1 MDCFREDGP
10 CGLIAR
16 KLART
21 ENPRQITKKNRLRF
35 RSVEAGLGHSN
46 KNQGNALN
54 MRCNNVTSE
63 FQAPRVLTHPGPFET
78 APWIAYAAMAI
89 CNNNGIKTVPLRR
102 GDRVPL
108 EASVIFLNDR
118 TPETLVQ
125 EVTEFEPTYTIF
137 AGQSVSLS
145 DYLPALISAVR
156 NNRHAAIVVTHI
168 DRLDHWLS
176 IAGRDLV
183 HVAVA
188 DPIGFFGDAMGGA
201 E

>member
-1 MDCFREDGP
+1 MT
-10 CGLIAR
+10 AR
-16 KLART
+16 KAGTDGEPASDHNEKPASISER
-21 ENPRQITKKNRLRF
+21 RSRF
-35 RSVEAGLGHSN
+35 RSLKTTSR
-46 KNQGNALN
+46 KCTQ

-63 FQAPRVLTHPGPFET
+63 SQAPRVLTHPGPFET

-89 CNNNGIKTVPLRR
+89 CNNNGIKTVTLKR

-108 EASVIFLNDR
+108 EASVIFVTDR
-118 TPETLVQ
+118 TPESLVQ
-125 EVTEFEPTYTIF
+125 EVREFEPTYTIF

-145 DYLPALISAVR
+145 DYMPALISAVR
-156 NNRHAAIVVTHI
+156 NNRHAAIVVTRT